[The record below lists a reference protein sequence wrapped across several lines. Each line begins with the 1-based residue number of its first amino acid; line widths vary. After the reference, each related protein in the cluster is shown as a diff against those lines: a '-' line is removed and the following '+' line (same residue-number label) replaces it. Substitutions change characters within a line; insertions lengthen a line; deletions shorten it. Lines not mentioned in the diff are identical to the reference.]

1 MRDLVVRLSDW
12 LTSHREDASAYS
24 LFVALTQETLK
35 RADSS
40 AAAQREFDAQD
51 LAAAAG
57 RPEANDFD
65 ASKRW
70 VIGRGLETYAAARR
84 KSIEDH
90 FRAAGH
96 DTCLRPTRRSPG
108 GKHRAVWY
116 LEQYPLLDDSVE
128 AIAADPSRSD
138 CDGFQATTVQYEFI
152 PPGQVKAAW
161 YSRPLIGAGSFVTR
175 SWRGILWAA
184 AFLVPVGYLLGSAL
198 LTLGFT
204 YLRRPIQTADL
215 ASLVVVAV
223 LAWFV
228 WRTFVRPMVWLL
240 DDRIIPATELWVAW
254 NEANAQLELTRDE
267 HDRRRLQLVRYT
279 AVCPICAGALE
290 LRYSQGPNARRL
302 VGCCAEAPHDHV
314 FSFDRISRVGS
325 RISGASLDNAGHQV
339 TGPQHRTTQPLL

>member
-1 MRDLVVRLSDW
+1 MRALVGCLNDW
-12 LTSHREDASAYS
+12 LTSHRDDAGAYS
-24 LFVALTQETLK
+24 LFAALTQETLK
-35 RADSS
+35 RAHSPS
-40 AAAQREFDAQD
+40 PSQREFDAQD

-70 VIGRGLETYAAARR
+70 VVARGLETYAAARR

-96 DTCLRPTRRSPG
+96 DSCLRPTRRSPG

-116 LEQYPLLDDSVE
+116 LEQYPLPDDAGE
-128 AIAADPSRSD
+128 AIAADLPPSGR
-138 CDGFQATTVQYEFI
+138 DGLQATTVQYEFT

-184 AFLVPVGYLLGSAL
+184 AFLVPVGYLLASAL

-215 ASLVVVAV
+215 ASLIVLAV

-228 WRTFVRPMVWLL
+228 WRTFIRPMVWLL
-240 DDRIIPATELWVAW
+240 DDRIIPATEIWVAW
-254 NEANAQLELTRDE
+254 NEANAQLELAKDE
-267 HDRRRLQLVRYT
+267 DDRRRLQLVRYT
-279 AVCPICAGALE
+279 AVCPLCAGTLE
-290 LRYSQGPNARRL
+290 LRYSQGPNTRRL
-302 VGCCAEAPHDHV
+302 VGCCVEAPHDHV
-314 FSFDRISRVGS
+314 FSFDRISRLGS
-325 RISGASLDNAGHQV
+325 RITDC
-339 TGPQHRTTQPLL
+339 